1 MAFVIPMAMG
11 FVFNTAV
18 LKYSFL
24 TSVLLASMYAS
35 HTLIAY
41 PTILR
46 YGLSN
51 QRSVTIAVG
60 ATAITDTLTL
70 LVLAIVGGMFKGEIT
85 SSFWI
90 MLFLKIAV
98 VFFIIIFYFPRIA
111 QYFFQRYE
119 DNVTQFIFVLAM
131 TFLGS

>member
-1 MAFVIPMAMG
+1 MAMG

-90 MLFLKIAV
+90 MLFL
-98 VFFIIIFYFPRIA
+98 RL
-111 QYFFQRYE
+111 RWC
-119 DNVTQFIFVLAM
+119 
-131 TFLGS
+131 SSS